1 MVKQPK
7 KRRGR
12 PPSGDKPMVQLA
24 VRLTQEQLAAVDTI
38 IEEREGVPDR
48 TTIIREMLTKGLKAY
63 GAL

>member
-1 MVKQPK
+1 
-7 KRRGR
+7 
-12 PPSGDKPMVQLA
+12 MVQLA

-38 IEEREGVPDR
+38 IEDREGVPDR